1 MVDFMKKKMFLITLV
16 ILIFS
21 LFSYRLYT
29 LRIKNHNYYLNLY
42 EEKTTKY
49 LYGLPNYRGRILDSN
64 GKILV
69 DNKKVN
75 IITYRLINNPSTD
88 YLINLAYKLINILNL
103 TEEASKDELKK
114 YYLLTENTNYLLTSK
129 DKDNLKYRKVTDTEI
144 EKIKYERIDKEL
156 EKYTLKDRIAIHTFY
171 LLTDG
176 YYYDTKVITKRV
188 SDNLCLQIT
197 EYNLTG
203 LTCEYIY
210 ERDNLYNIIPS
221 IIGRVGSIRKEDKDT
236 YLEKGYL
243 STDLV
248 GLSGLELFYENMLHG
263 KRDKYIIKSDN
274 TLELVEQGSFG
285 EDLVLNIDLDLELK
299 LLEIQKNNMIK
310 VKKLKNTQYFDT
322 NYTIL
327 SNPKTGEILALS
339 GLKYQNNAFSDVSSN
354 IILTS
359 YTVGSVIKGASNT
372 VGYLN
377 NAIDINK
384 SYKDSCIKIYKVP
397 KKCSYKE
404 LGYLNDITALKHSSN
419 YYQFMTAIKV
429 LGKKYS
435 YNMDLEVTLDD
446 FNKYRRVFSTFGL
459 GSSTGI
465 DFSKENTGIKGDKI
479 ASDLYLNLAIGQ
491 YDTYTPLQIL
501 NYINTIANNGTR
513 MALSFKKGESK
524 ELNKISLEPKYLKR
538 IQEGFYE
545 VVNGGTANNFINK
558 KYHAAGKT
566 GTAQNYYAPGITTIN
581 TTFASYF
588 PFEDPKYSLV
598 ILNPNISVEGAK
610 VKYNAPLHRLI
621 STEITNYLFAK
632 P

>member
-1 MVDFMKKKMFLITLV
+1 MVDFMKKKMFLITVV

-29 LRIKNHNYYLNLY
+29 LRIKNHDYYLNLY

-129 DKDNLKYRKVTDTEI
+129 DKDNLKYRKVTDTQI

-221 IIGRVGSIRKEDKDT
+221 IIGRVGSIKKEDKDT

-285 EDLVLNIDLDLELK
+285 EDLSLNIDLDLELK

-339 GLKYQNNAFSDVSSN
+339 GLKYQNNTFFDVSSN

-465 DFSKENTGIKGDKI
+465 DFSKENTGIKGNKI

-513 MALSFKKGESK
+513 MALSFKKGDPK
-524 ELNKISLEPKYLKR
+524 ELNKVSLEPKYLKR

-588 PFEDPKYSLV
+588 PFADPKYSLV
-598 ILNPNISVEGAK
+598 VLNPNISVEGAK

>member
-1 MVDFMKKKMFLITLV
+1 MKKKMFLITVV

-29 LRIKNHNYYLNLY
+29 LRIKNHDYYLNLY

-129 DKDNLKYRKVTDTEI
+129 DKDNLKYRKVTDTQI

-203 LTCEYIY
+203 LTCKYIY

-221 IIGRVGSIRKEDKDT
+221 IIGRVGSIKKEDKDT

-274 TLELVEQGSFG
+274 TLELVEHGSFG

-339 GLKYQNNAFSDVSSN
+339 GLKYQDNTFSDVSSN

-435 YNMDLEVTLDD
+435 YNMDLEVSLDD

-465 DFSKENTGIKGDKI
+465 DFPKENMGIKGDKI

-513 MALSFKKGESK
+513 MALSFKKGNLK
-524 ELNKISLEPKYLKR
+524 ELNKVSLEPKYLKR

-545 VVNGGTANNFINK
+545 VINGGTANNFINK

-598 ILNPNISVEGAK
+598 VLNPNISVEGAK

>member
-1 MVDFMKKKMFLITLV
+1 
-16 ILIFS
+16 
-21 LFSYRLYT
+21 
-29 LRIKNHNYYLNLY
+29 
-42 EEKTTKY
+42 
-49 LYGLPNYRGRILDSN
+49 
-64 GKILV
+64 
-69 DNKKVN
+69 
-75 IITYRLINNPSTD
+75 
-88 YLINLAYKLINILNL
+88 
-103 TEEASKDELKK
+103 
-114 YYLLTENTNYLLTSK
+114 
-129 DKDNLKYRKVTDTEI
+129 
-144 EKIKYERIDKEL
+144 
-156 EKYTLKDRIAIHTFY
+156 
-171 LLTDG
+171 
-176 YYYDTKVITKRV
+176 
-188 SDNLCLQIT
+188 
-197 EYNLTG
+197 
-203 LTCEYIY
+203 
-210 ERDNLYNIIPS
+210 
-221 IIGRVGSIRKEDKDT
+221 
-236 YLEKGYL
+236 
-243 STDLV
+243 
-248 GLSGLELFYENMLHG
+248 MLHG

-285 EDLVLNIDLDLELK
+285 EDLSLNIDLDLELK

-339 GLKYQNNAFSDVSSN
+339 GLKYQNNTFSDVSSN

-465 DFSKENTGIKGDKI
+465 DFSKENTGIKGNKI

-513 MALSFKKGESK
+513 MALSFKKGDPK
-524 ELNKISLEPKYLKR
+524 ELNKVSLEPKYLKR

-598 ILNPNISVEGAK
+598 VLNPNISVEGAK

>member
-1 MVDFMKKKMFLITLV
+1 MKKKMFLITVV

-29 LRIKNHNYYLNLY
+29 LRIKNHDYYLNLY

-129 DKDNLKYRKVTDTEI
+129 DKDNLKYRKVTDTQI

-203 LTCEYIY
+203 LTCKYIY

-221 IIGRVGSIRKEDKDT
+221 IIGRVGSIKKEDKDT

-274 TLELVEQGSFG
+274 TLELVEHGSFG

-339 GLKYQNNAFSDVSSN
+339 GLKYQNNTFSDVSSN

-435 YNMDLEVTLDD
+435 YNMDLEVSLDD

-465 DFSKENTGIKGDKI
+465 DFPKENMGIKGDKI

-513 MALSFKKGESK
+513 MALSFKKGNLK
-524 ELNKISLEPKYLKR
+524 ELNKVSLEPKYLKR

-545 VVNGGTANNFINK
+545 VINGGTANNFINK

-598 ILNPNISVEGAK
+598 VLNPNISVEGAK